1 MKDNKGHV
9 VIATSKKEVHRV
21 ETTKIFAAERA
32 FKQWRK
38 KGLRCLWYYEAK
50 LPEMR
55 EQL

>member
-9 VIATSKKEVHRV
+9 VIATSKKEVHRI

-55 EQL
+55 EQQ